1 MKIIVIFSSHLFRQ
15 DSISKIKGVEEKK
28 KKKRQKTKEII
39 LYAIKLDKA
48 FPSENVK
55 SHFW

>member
-15 DSISKIKGVEEKK
+15 DSISKIKGVEER